1 MGFLSRLK
9 QLFRPAPP
17 PVGLGI
23 ALGSGGAK
31 GMAHLGALK
40 AFEEAG
46 ITFSFVAGTSIGA
59 VVGALLAKGYSAED
73 MRRIVEG
80 VNRREFSRNLRPFA
94 DLTFAEQF
102 LENYL
107 EGDFTTLSLPFAAC
121 ATDGK
126 DNRLVVL
133 RKGKLARAV
142 TASSAIPPLFKG
154 VQMDGRELYDGAFT
168 NAIPTDVCRALGAEF
183 VIGIDLAAFARP
195 EEEKGR
201 FSRLLGS
208 ALTHIQPVRYTEDQR
223 TRGYKSADYMLRPP
237 LGAFRST
244 DISEAAMEEMY
255 TLGYEEAKRCMEEIR
270 EAISAFSKEKNGK
283 RPFAGRGARR
293 S

>member
-1 MGFLSRLK
+1 MRIFQRLK
-9 QLFRPAPP
+9 QLFLRKKP
-17 PVGLGI
+17 PVRLGI

-73 MRRIVEG
+73 MRRIVEA
-80 VNRREFSRNLRPFA
+80 VNRREFSKNLRPFA
-94 DLTFAEQF
+94 DLSFAERF

-107 EGDFTTLSLPFAAC
+107 EGDFTTLRLPFAAC

-142 TASSAIPPLFKG
+142 TASSAIPPLFKA
-154 VQMDGRELYDGAFT
+154 VELDGRELYDGAFT

-183 VIGIDLAAFARP
+183 VIGIDLAAFSRP

-201 FSRLLGS
+201 FTRLLGS
-208 ALTHIQPVRYTEDQR
+208 ASR
-223 TRGYKSADYMLRPP
+223 TSSPFA
-237 LGAFRST
+237 
-244 DISEAAMEEMY
+244 
-255 TLGYEEAKRCMEEIR
+255 IR
-270 EAISAFSKEKNGK
+270 RISANGAIKTPTICCVRPSGRSAPPTFRRRRWRRCTPSAMRRPNDAWRRSEGAIQSFSKGKNAKKPSEKKSG
-283 RPFAGRGARR
+283 
-293 S
+293 

>member
-1 MGFLSRLK
+1 MGIFARLK
-9 QLFRPAPP
+9 QLFRPSPP
-17 PVGLGI
+17 PVKLGI

-46 ITFSFVAGTSIGA
+46 ISFSYVSGTSIGA

-73 MRRIVEG
+73 MRRIVEA
-80 VNRREFSRNLRPFA
+80 VNRREFSRNIRPFA

-107 EGDFTTLSLPFAAC
+107 EGDFTTLRLPFAAC

-126 DNRLVVL
+126 DNGLVVL
-133 RKGKLARAV
+133 RKGKLSRAV
-142 TASSAIPPLFKG
+142 TASSAIPPLFKS
-154 VQMDGRELYDGAFT
+154 VNIDGRELYDGAFT
-168 NAIPTDVCRALGAEF
+168 NAIPTDVCKVLGAEF
-183 VIGIDLAAFARP
+183 VIGIDLGAFSKP

-201 FSRLLGS
+201 FSRLLGT
-208 ALTHIQPVRYTEDQR
+208 ALTHIQPVHYTDDQR
-223 TRGYKSADYMLRPP
+223 SRGYKSADYMLRPP
-237 LGAFRST
+237 LGEFRST
-244 DISEAAMEEMY
+244 DISEAAMEEMF
-255 TLGYEEAKRCMEEIR
+255 TLGYEEATRCMDEIKA
-270 EAISAFSKEKNGK
+270 AISNFSKA
-283 RPFAGRGARR
+283 RSARGRIKGR

>member
-1 MGFLSRLK
+1 MGLFSRLR
-9 QLFRPAPP
+9 QLFFPAPE
-17 PVGLGI
+17 PVKLGI
-23 ALGSGGAK
+23 AFGSGGAK

-46 ITFSFVAGTSIGA
+46 ISFSFVAGTSIGA
-59 VVGALLAKGYSAED
+59 VVGALLAKGYSSED

-80 VNRREFSRNLRPFA
+80 VNRREFSKNLRPFA
-94 DLTFAEQF
+94 DLSFAERF

-107 EGDFTTLSLPFAAC
+107 EGDFTTLRLPFAAC

-142 TASSAIPPLFKG
+142 TASSAIPPLFKA
-154 VQMDGRELYDGAFT
+154 VELDGRELYDGAFT
-168 NAIPTDVCRALGAEF
+168 NAIPTDVCRALGAQF
-183 VIGIDLAAFARP
+183 VIGIDLGAFAKP

-208 ALTHIQPVRYTEDQR
+208 ALAYIQPVRYMKDQR
-223 TRGYKSADYMLRPP
+223 ERGYQNADYMLRPP
-237 LGAFRST
+237 LGAFRSN

-270 EAISAFSKEKNGK
+270 GAIQSFSKERSGKKPSKKNG
-283 RPFAGRGARR
+283 G
-293 S
+293 

>member
-1 MGFLSRLK
+1 MGIFARLK
-9 QLFRPAPP
+9 QLFFPAPA

-23 ALGSGGAK
+23 AFGSGGAK

-46 ITFSFVAGTSIGA
+46 ISFSYVAGTSIGA
-59 VVGALLAKGYSAED
+59 VVGALLAKGYSSED
-73 MRRIVEG
+73 MRRIVEA
-80 VNRREFSRNLRPFA
+80 VNRREFSKNLRPFA

-107 EGDFTTLSLPFAAC
+107 EGDFTSLRLPFAAC

-126 DNRLVVL
+126 DNGLVL
-133 RKGKLARAV
+133 LKKGKLARAV

-154 VQMDGRELYDGAFT
+154 VNIDGRELYDGAFT
-168 NAIPTDVCRALGAEF
+168 DAIPTDVCRELGAQF
-183 VIGIDLAAFARP
+183 VIGIDLGAFVKP

-201 FSRLLGS
+201 FTRLLGS
-208 ALTHIQPVRYTEDQR
+208 ALTYIQPVHYTEDQR

-244 DISEAAMEEMY
+244 DVSEGAMEEMY
-255 TLGYEEAKRCMEEIR
+255 TLGYEEATRCMEEIKS
-270 EAISAFSKEKNGK
+270 AIQNFSKERSAKK
-283 RPFAGRGARR
+283 LSAARR
-293 S
+293 R

>member
-1 MGFLSRLK
+1 MGIFARLK
-9 QLFRPAPP
+9 QLFFPAPA

-23 ALGSGGAK
+23 AFGSGGAK

-46 ITFSFVAGTSIGA
+46 ISFSYVAGTSIGA
-59 VVGALLAKGYSAED
+59 VVGALLAKGYSSED
-73 MRRIVEG
+73 MRRIVEA
-80 VNRREFSRNLRPFA
+80 VNRREFSKNLRPFA

-107 EGDFTTLSLPFAAC
+107 EGDFTSLRLPFAAC

-126 DNRLVVL
+126 DNGLVL
-133 RKGKLARAV
+133 LKKGKLARAV

-154 VQMDGRELYDGAFT
+154 VNIDGRELYDGAFT
-168 NAIPTDVCRALGAEF
+168 DAIPTDVCRELGAQF
-183 VIGIDLAAFARP
+183 VIGIDLGAFVKP

-201 FSRLLGS
+201 FTRLLGS
-208 ALTHIQPVRYTEDQR
+208 ALTYIQPVHYTEDQR

-244 DISEAAMEEMY
+244 DVSEGAMEEMY
-255 TLGYEEAKRCMEEIR
+255 ALGYEEATRCMEEIKS
-270 EAISAFSKEKNGK
+270 AIQNFSKERSAKK
-283 RPFAGRGARR
+283 LSAARR
-293 S
+293 R